1 MFLRLAEHWPW
12 AVHLARAFHQLRK
25 FPHPESARALQ
36 LVPTKNDSE
45 TPTTAPGDP
54 ARHRPRHR
62 HAASERPLNN
72 TIPRSTAGIL
82 KEGAT
87 EERFWLLLVSS
98 RRDQMPQLTTA
109 VGVIRI
115 IAPPPFPLSSI
126 ASASPLTW
134 TQRGCHG
141 GSTSSMTM
149 QTF

>member
-1 MFLRLAEHWPW
+1 
-12 AVHLARAFHQLRK
+12 VII
-25 FPHPESARALQ
+25 
-36 LVPTKNDSE
+36 
-45 TPTTAPGDP
+45 
-54 ARHRPRHR
+54 RP
-62 HAASERPLNN
+62 ERP
-72 TIPRSTAGIL
+72 TPACSSTRSSTATGTATPPRSLREATQQHNSKINCWHS
-82 KEGAT
+82 EGGGLT